1 MSLDEA
7 LKVVKLAGYR
17 VTKPKPKKQT
27 KVGPTCVVM
36 YADGFTA
43 RMTTATTDEKPD
55 FARGLSLCA
64 AAWES
69 KHCTDNRLPAY
80 MLACK
85 ITDRYRNALMNAERL
100 DNAVARV
107 VAKTFPPYV
116 APTLPAI
123 QRAWFERNGDVI
135 AVMQGD
141 QLQAA

>member
-27 KVGPTCVVM
+27 RVGPTCVVM
-36 YADGFTA
+36 YGDGTTC
-43 RMTTATTDEKPD
+43 RMTTATSDNAPD
-55 FARGLSLCA
+55 FVRGLKLCA

-69 KHCTDNRLPAY
+69 KHCADNRLPAY

-100 DNAVARV
+100 DTAVASV
-107 VAKTFPPYV
+107 VARQFPPYV

-135 AVMQGD
+135 AVWQSKD
-141 QLQAA
+141 LAA